1 MTFKEKC
8 TFCTIYKNKKE
19 IIYHDMYFFAIFD
32 KYPVSPG
39 HVEVI
44 PKRHIPSIFDLTQ
57 DEWNMLFQTISHVIE
72 IIKKTD
78 LKRLYKKF
86 IECPLNNRSIQFCK
100 KMIINLENN
109 NIIQGYNIGVNEGYV
124 AGRTIDH
131 LHIHIIPR
139 YEKDVHDP
147 IGGIRNVI
155 PGMGNYRKPVSS

>member
-1 MTFKEKC
+1 
-8 TFCTIYKNKKE
+8 
-19 IIYHDMYFFAIFD
+19 
-32 KYPVSPG
+32 
-39 HVEVI
+39 
-44 PKRHIPSIFDLTQ
+44 
-57 DEWNMLFQTISHVIE
+57 MLFQTISHVIE